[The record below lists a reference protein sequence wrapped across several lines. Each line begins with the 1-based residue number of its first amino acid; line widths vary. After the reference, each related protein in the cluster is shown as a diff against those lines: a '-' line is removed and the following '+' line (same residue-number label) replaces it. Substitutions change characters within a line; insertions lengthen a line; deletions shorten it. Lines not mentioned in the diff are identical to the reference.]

1 MRELTTDEFGI
12 LLSLFAVLLLAFSA
26 DFHFSRK
33 TITRHRV
40 QAIVFVSINLLGE
53 LATVVAMMLTWV
65 ALWSSSAWEQIND
78 LLVLVPGSIAILC
91 AVTLTL
97 ESVYMRVASIANGVR
112 IVPLAASDD
121 RDDADQ
127 DS

>member
-33 TITRHRV
+33 TIARHRV

-65 ALWSSSAWEQIND
+65 ALWSPSAWERIND
-78 LLVLVPGSIAILC
+78 LLVLVPGSIAIVC

-97 ESVYMRVASIANGVR
+97 ESVYMRVSSIVAGAR
-112 IVPLAASDD
+112 IVPLAADD
-121 RDDADQ
+121 DDDDGE